1 MKANVELSKEKDK
14 FNTKHLCM
22 LNLWQMANCGNI
34 CKIFKKDEIN
44 ILDVQ
49 RALLNKS
56 MRKW

>member
-1 MKANVELSKEKDK
+1 MYVKPMADGK
-14 FNTKHLCM
+14 
-22 LNLWQMANCGNI
+22 LWGI
-34 CKIFKKDEIN
+34 FVKYFKKDEIN